1 MDPLTAI
8 DMPTFL
14 ELKDAMGSDYIAE
27 MVDSYCQDASQLM
40 SKLVQAQQSSDVS
53 AFTRL
58 AHSIKSTSLT
68 FGALAFG
75 ALARELEMLGREDR
89 LGDTL
94 EKVQQLQAACGP
106 LHATLKE
113 LCHE

>member
-1 MDPLTAI
+1 MDPLTLI

-14 ELKDAMGSDYIAE
+14 DLKDAMGSDYIEE

-40 SKLVQAQQSSDVS
+40 TALIQAQQSGDAA

-94 EKVQQLQAACGP
+94 EKVQQLQNACGP
-106 LHATLKE
+106 LHTALKE

>member
-14 ELKDAMGSDYIAE
+14 ELKDAMGSDFIAE
-27 MVDSYCQDASQLM
+27 MVDTYCQDASMLM
-40 SKLVQAQQSSDVS
+40 TELIQAQHSGDAM

-75 ALARELEMLGREDR
+75 DLARELEMLGRE
-89 LGDTL
+89 GHFEDTL
-94 EKVQQLQAACGP
+94 EKVEQLNTACNP
-106 LHATLKE
+106 LHAALKK
-113 LCHE
+113 LCHG

>member
-1 MDPLTAI
+1 MDPLIVI

-14 ELKDAMGSDYIAE
+14 DLKNAMGSDYIAE
-27 MVDSYCQDASQLM
+27 MVDTYCQDASQLM
-40 SKLVQAQQSSDVS
+40 LGLIQAQQSGDAT

-75 ALARELEMLGREDR
+75 ALARELEMLGREGS
-89 LGDTL
+89 LEGTP
-94 EKVQQLQAACGP
+94 EKVAQLQAACVP
-106 LHATLKE
+106 LHAALKE